1 MARTILRRMTINLL
15 LKPQPQLKLLKLAL
29 PSHFKEQHLLVRFI
43 SQSKLLYKDVN
54 VLDHTCEVSNY
65 DAYLMNYKPVI
76 RITIQTLKEILD
88 TTSSETNKII
98 AENPQLKKRTRA
110 NILNNYYYLI
120 DAGVQKNTITK
131 NAWLL
136 AHENNK
142 LKDKLACIKVLNMNN
157 DQLIPWLRLTQE
169 ELANFVLYTQT
180 DMGSYT
186 YNKIEHL
193 AHRLECSIEKL
204 CELTV
209 RYSFLLKIPISYI
222 DKKLNILHEYDVS
235 NKHILKDLWVLRYS
249 ENHIRHRCEL
259 YKDTGNLEVKTWA
272 IRCPLRVISRAIRK
286 NSLKRGLMRHHT
298 SINAYLMN
306 KLKVDEEALNQAVAK
321 SPGILRVNLLK
332 MNRLIEI
339 LHQNGIT
346 SDEILRNIR
355 IFFFNVETVENRIKT
370 MKKERLVPRL
380 AMLVTAEQ
388 SFERHMKKRL
398 LQREILQEHPDVKEY
413 LINKLNVSDEK
424 LFEKAI
430 TKWPSILRVNIR
442 KINELIDMLQQNGIM
457 GDEIIRYP
465 RVFYFNTETL
475 HKRIEMLKNAGLS
488 PKVSL
493 LTYSQK
499 DLDEYIKNKLY
510 KFDKN

>member
-1 MARTILRRMTINLL
+1 MARPIVQRMIINLL
-15 LKPQPQLKLLKLAL
+15 LKPQPQLQLLKLAL
-29 PSHFKEQHLLVRFI
+29 PSHLKEHSLVRFI
-43 SQSKLLYKDVN
+43 SQNRLLHKDVD

-65 DAYLMNYKPVI
+65 DAYLMNYKPVV
-76 RITIQTLKEILD
+76 RIMVQTLKEILD
-88 TTSSETNKII
+88 TTSIETNKII
-98 AENPQLKKRTRA
+98 ADNPQLKKRTRA
-110 NILNNYYYLI
+110 NILNNYYNLI
-120 DAGVQKNTITK
+120 DAGVQKSTIVK

-136 AHENNK
+136 THENNR
-142 LKDKLACIKVLNMNN
+142 LKDKLDCIKVLNMNN

-169 ELANFVLYTQT
+169 ELTNFVLYTQN
-180 DMGSYT
+180 DMGPYT

-209 RYSFLLKIPISYI
+209 RYTFLLKIPISYI

-272 IRCPLRVISRAIRK
+272 IRCPLRVIARAIQK

-298 SINAYLMN
+298 SINEYLMN
-306 KLKVDEEALNQAVAK
+306 KLKIDEERLNLAITK

-332 MNRLIEI
+332 LNRLISI

-346 SDEILRNIR
+346 SDEILRHIR
-355 IFFFNVETVENRIKT
+355 IFYFNVETVQNRIKI
-370 MKKERLVPRL
+370 MKKECLVPKL
-380 AMLVTAEQ
+380 AVLAVAEQ
-388 SFERHMKKRL
+388 SFERHIKNRH
-398 LQREILQEHPDVKEY
+398 LQREILQDYQDVKEY
-413 LINKLNVSDEK
+413 LINKLNVDEE
-424 LFEKAI
+424 LLEKAL
-430 TKWPSILRVNIR
+430 TRWPTILRVNVR
-442 KINELIDMLQQNGIM
+442 KINQLIDLLQQNGIM
-457 GDEIIRYP
+457 GDEILRHP

-475 HKRIEMLKNAGLS
+475 RKRIEMLKEAGLP

-493 LTYSQK
+493 IMYSQK
-499 DLDEYIKNKLY
+499 NLDEYVKYKLQ
-510 KFDKN
+510 KL